1 MGYGEDLGNFET
13 NLKQMEEDL
22 YKTALLGTDRMTPSV
37 STLEK
42 LREMGIE
49 TDDATEAVL
58 TGVGMLSLARK
69 GGYPLLDF
77 EGELPSLCPIETK
90 SYMSA
95 RAAKYIQD
103 VLDKKVPIYNY
114 LYASFFQQI
123 AECAA
128 QNNKIV
134 PIGLLPTL
142 LNQEWQGGL
151 EQLIGERGKWLVVQN
166 PKWVNVLS
174 EQKKPTK
181 LSASEIAGINLLRGM
196 PLKTTANLYNQAFDI
211 MKKIGL
217 IDENAARVALFWCT
231 IVEEMEK

>member
-1 MGYGEDLGNFET
+1 
-13 NLKQMEEDL
+13 MEEDL

-42 LREMGIE
+42 LRGMGIE

-58 TGVGMLSLARK
+58 TGVGILSLARK
-69 GGYPLLDF
+69 GGYPLLNF
-77 EGELPSLCPIETK
+77 EGELPVVCPKETQ

-103 VLDKKVPIYNY
+103 VLDKKIPIYNY
-114 LYASFFQQI
+114 LYAPLFQLV

-142 LNQEWQGGL
+142 LNGEWQAGM
-151 EQLIGERGKWLVVQN
+151 EQLIGERGKWLAAQN
-166 PKWVNVLS
+166 PKWASVFT
-174 EQKKPTK
+174 EQKKLTK
-181 LSASEIAGINLLRGM
+181 LSASETAAVNLLRGM
-196 PLKTTANLYNQAFDI
+196 PLKATTNLYNQAFDI

>member
-1 MGYGEDLGNFET
+1 MESDL
-13 NLKQMEEDL
+13 L
-22 YKTALLGTDRMTPSV
+22 KTALLGTDRMTPSV

-42 LREMGIE
+42 LRDMGIE

-77 EGELPSLCPIETK
+77 EGELPALCPIETK
-90 SYMSA
+90 SYMSS
-95 RAAKYIQD
+95 RSAKYIQD
-103 VLDKKVPIYNY
+103 VLDKKIPIYNY
-114 LYASFFQQI
+114 LYAPFFQLV
-123 AECAA
+123 AECAV

-142 LNQEWQGGL
+142 LNGWGQSGL
-151 EQLIGERGKWLVVQN
+151 DQLIGERGKWLAAQN

-181 LSASEIAGINLLRGM
+181 LTAPEIAAVNLLKGLPFRAT
-196 PLKTTANLYNQAFDI
+196 PNLYNQAFDI

-231 IVEEMEK
+231 LVEEMEK